1 MLLDDGSVELVQR
14 IVHQVCSRK
23 FAGPHSCTFA
33 SGFPYSLST
42 LLKLLTWTFV
52 TPHKSGSYNFG
63 FAVHVLERSNMVII

>member
-33 SGFPYSLST
+33 SGFPYSLSI
-42 LLKLLTWTFV
+42 LLKLLMWTFV
-52 TPHKSGSYNFG
+52 TLKSGSFSFG
-63 FAVHVLERSNMVII
+63 FAVHMLECSNMVII

>member
-23 FAGPHSCTFA
+23 FAGPHSCAFT

-42 LLKLLTWTFV
+42 LSQASDMDFCHSSQEWEF
-52 TPHKSGSYNFG
+52 
-63 FAVHVLERSNMVII
+63 